1 MPFPLPFLSA
11 AKETASTVWT
21 GVKGAMPE
29 SCLGGPDERLNFAKF
44 GRNRG
49 DVEMTAVNK
58 PEGGGEPGEGGE
70 SSPKGWGQPPLQREG
85 SVGSMSTTVGVEGS
99 DHDMITEWQAG
110 WNVTNA
116 IQGMFIVSLPYAVLH
131 GGYWAIVAMIGIAY
145 ICCYTGKIL
154 VDCLYDL
161 NEEGQLVRVR
171 HSYKG
176 IAKEVFGQ
184 KWGGKIVNSAQLIE
198 LLMTCILY
206 IVLCGDL
213 MIGSFPDGPIDTRSW
228 MMICGIILLPCGFL
242 KNLHHVSTLSFWCMI
257 AHLAINIIIFAYC
270 IGNAPT
276 WAWSKVMFRIDILEF
291 PIALGIIVFS
301 YTSHIFLPTLEYNL
315 IDRSKFT
322 CMLNWSHISAALFK
336 SLFGYV
342 GFLTWA
348 EDTEE
353 VITNNLPNP
362 TFKGFVNLILVVKA
376 LLSYPLPYYAAC
388 EIIEVTF
395 FRGRPKTVFP
405 SVWAL
410 DGELKVW
417 ALGIR
422 VIVVVFTI
430 LMAISIPHFAILM
443 GLIGSFTGTMLSFIW
458 PCYFH
463 LKIKAGKLEW
473 GDIAYDWFVIFL
485 GFLFGIIG
493 ITTSFYALV
502 EAFQIGLPF

>member
-1 MPFPLPFLSA
+1 MPFPLPPLSGVR
-11 AKETASTVWT
+11 EGASALWT

-29 SCLGGPDERLNFAKF
+29 SCLAGPDERLQFAKF
-44 GRNRG
+44 GRKRG
-49 DVEMTAVNK
+49 DVEMTAVNSAEGA
-58 PEGGGEPGEGGE
+58 PEGAEGG
-70 SSPKGWGQPPLQREG
+70 PPGDQPPLQREA
-85 SVGSMSTTVGVEGS
+85 SVGSVSTVGVECQ

-131 GGYWAIVAMIGIAY
+131 GGYWALVAMIGIAY

-161 NEEGQLVRVR
+161 DENGQLVRVR
-171 HSYKG
+171 YSYKG

-184 KWGGKIVNSAQLIE
+184 KWGGKIVNTAQLIE

-206 IVLCGDL
+206 VVLCGDL
-213 MIGSFPDGPIDTRSW
+213 MIGSFPDGPIDARSW
-228 MMICGIILLPCGFL
+228 MMICGIVLLPCSFL
-242 KNLHHVSTLSFWCMI
+242 KNLHHVSTLSFWCMV

-270 IGNAPT
+270 ISNAST
-276 WAWSKVMFRIDILEF
+276 WAWSKVMFRIDMVEF

-322 CMLNWSHISAALFK
+322 CMLNWSHVAAALFK

-388 EIIEVTF
+388 EIIEITF
-395 FRGRPKTVFP
+395 FRGRPKTSFP
-405 SVWAL
+405 SFWAL

-417 ALGIR
+417 AIGIR
-422 VIVVVFTI
+422 VVVVVFTI
-430 LMAISIPHFAILM
+430 MMAISIPHFAILM

-463 LKIKAGKLEW
+463 LKIKEGKLEW

-485 GFLFGIIG
+485 GFIFGIIG

-502 EAFQIGLPF
+502 EAFHIGLPF